1 MTASAD
7 LDLLSGL
14 NSPYEH
20 IICISR
26 RLLKFYMQLLLI
38 CETLTLKGAVATGA
52 ACPLA
57 SRSDCPTFQVRA
69 LLPSMVKDGFF
80 CPLTHQHAPCR
91 YAEELS
97 TVGLV
102 GCLKYCSSQARL
114 ALSGF
119 SMFRLQGCFDSAMI

>member
-1 MTASAD
+1 M
-7 LDLLSGL
+7 
-14 NSPYEH
+14 
-20 IICISR
+20 
-26 RLLKFYMQLLLI
+26 F
-38 CETLTLKGAVATGA
+38 
-52 ACPLA
+52 
-57 SRSDCPTFQVRA
+57 
-69 LLPSMVKDGFF
+69 KDGFF

-119 SMFRLQGCFDSAMI
+119 SMFRLQASGLLRQCYDLNSSSVSADGVTETPFKKDLMAFRLLGLTTAG